1 MTSLFDAA
9 HVPDLRDLRKMSA
22 LLYSSLKQPEYPK
35 LKKVANR
42 NDRYHNSFAIEWMVF
57 IPWF

>member
-9 HVPDLRDLRKMSA
+9 RVPDLRDLRKMSA
-22 LLYSSLKQPEYPK
+22 LLYLSLKQPEYPK

-42 NDRYHNSFAIEWMVF
+42 NDRIYHNSFAIEWMVF
-57 IPWF
+57 IP